1 MAQSH
6 PRISQSILIPSQN
19 IPVHPRISQSI
30 LIPSQNIPVLSQL
43 LPNPPQSIPEYL
55 RISQCHP
62 SSSHSPPSPSQFIP
76 FHPSPSCSIPVH
88 PSSIPVHPSPSQS
101 PPSPSHPIPVHPIPS
116 QSIPVP
122 SQSIP
127 VPSQSIP
134 IPSQSHP
141 SPSQSIPVLVP
152 APSRPVPRR
161 PRSEPTPS
169 WLRWVPFRGQIP
181 ADAVSSR
188 NGRSGRTEF
197 ICLTPGCHLGS
208 FAPER
213 GPSCVFTWGEAELS
227 SAEFQLLVNPGGF
240 EALDW
245 VDTSFGSVPQGAVRG
260 CPRSDGFVGRSP
272 EGLGKASRVLQAL
285 FVAVDGGEMWYKWYQ
300 VLVVRQGPGDV
311 SIANVSYN
319 GSAALE
325 SSEPVE
331 LAEVPVRN
339 EGCQPAPKPVTL
351 EEATEVEH
359 GWSAELPAL
368 AATRGVLRAAPLVLT
383 EPAGW
388 DVGNVTAVP
397 WVGAASAAE
406 FVSRLH
412 RVRPEVP
419 ARSECSVVLRG
430 LRREI
435 RVPFSAWLT
444 REFRS
449 GRRHRLVIAGW
460 ARSRAVTGVRAG
472 LERCRPLRELPPCPH

>member
-76 FHPSPSCSIPVH
+76 FHPSPSQSIPIPSQSIPV
-88 PSSIPVHPSPSQS
+88 